1 MRLFSLSLQGH
12 GPLAG
17 LSLRFADAEGAP
29 RPMVV
34 LFGGDGTGKTSV
46 LSAIAHT
53 RPGYALPLLPRPRPR
68 LEGEDASTGFAVAEW
83 LLGDD
88 DPERPHTLR
97 VTSPNAKLDEADDVT
112 LMARREQ
119 AFFDKKAQEGRGF
132 LCVVLS
138 GARWFSR
145 TSVML
150 TTPERTIMRY
160 DVRAN
165 ATFDDATRADMTRE
179 TKQVLSFASI
189 ASALERNEEGAFAS
203 LDRALHE
210 VCAIV
215 LRPFDLQYRGA
226 DPATLEPIFAGGSG
240 RSVLFDDIPKGARH
254 LVTIVVHAVRA
265 LYSSIDGDG
274 DPRVREGLVLVDDA
288 ESQLDPAIQRAMP
301 QLLREA
307 LPRVQWVLAT
317 ASPAVTLGCQP
328 GEVLALRRD
337 ADRIAVHEGTDA
349 VIH

>member
-1 MRLFSLSLQGH
+1 MRLLSVSLHGQ

-17 LSLRFADAEGAP
+17 LSLALGDADGAP

-97 VTSPNAKLDEADDVT
+97 VTSPNAKLDEPDDVT

-150 TTPERTIMRY
+150 TTPDRTILRY

-165 ATFDDATRADMTRE
+165 ATFDDATRADMTRD

-189 ASALERNEEGAFAS
+189 ACALERNEEGAFAS
-203 LDRALHE
+203 LDRALRE

-215 LRPFDLQYRGA
+215 LRPFALQYRGA
-226 DPATLEPIFAGGSG
+226 DPSTLEPVFAGGAG
-240 RSVLFDDIPKGARH
+240 RSVLFDDMPKGARH

-265 LYSSIDGDG
+265 LYSAIDGDG

-288 ESQLDPAIQRAMP
+288 ESQLDPVVQRATP

-317 ASPAVTLGCQP
+317 SSPALTLGCQP
-328 GEVLALRRD
+328 GEVVALRRE
-337 ADRIAVHEGTDA
+337 ADRIAVHEGIDA

>member
-1 MRLFSLSLQGH
+1 MRLLSISLHGQ

-17 LSLRFADAEGAP
+17 LSLRFGDAEGAP
-29 RPMVV
+29 RPMIV

-68 LEGEDASTGFAVAEW
+68 LEGEDAGPGFAVAEW

-97 VTSPNAKLDEADDVT
+97 VASPNAKLDEPDDVT

-132 LCVVLS
+132 LCAVLS

-150 TTPERTIMRY
+150 TTPERSILRY

-165 ATFDDATRADMTRE
+165 ASFDDATRADLTRE
-179 TKQVLSFASI
+179 TKQVLSYASI
-189 ASALERNEEGAFAS
+189 ASALERNEDGPFAS
-203 LDRALHE
+203 LDRALRE
-210 VCAIV
+210 VCGIV
-215 LRPFDLQYRGA
+215 LRPYAMQYRDA
-226 DPATLEPIFAGGSG
+226 DPATLEPVFVAGT
-240 RSVLFDDIPKGARH
+240 RSVLFDDLPKGARH

-265 LYSSIDGDG
+265 LYSALDGDG

-288 ESQLDPAIQRAMP
+288 ESQLDPVVQRLMP

-317 ASPAVTLGCQP
+317 SSPALTLGCLP
-328 GEVLALRRD
+328 GEVVALRRE